1 MSRHPHHY
9 RIAIALAISAG
20 AWGIYWLPQR
30 ILEEGGLTGGWGTIA
45 QMIIGVLIL
54 IPISIWRMF
63 NGKSSG
69 LELPLTGLLIGA
81 GMGWTLDQWINTT
94 PLFLIIFFILGG
106 IAGIYNL
113 WRVLTGK
120 GLKMGFFNE
129 KEK

>member
-1 MSRHPHHY
+1 MSK
-9 RIAIALAISAG
+9 LNKEKNLS
-20 AWGIYWLPQR
+20 QR
-30 ILEEGGLTGGWGTIA
+30 IDVELAKKDNKQTFTSTDSLNIYYRVGT
-45 QMIIGVLIL
+45 
-54 IPISIWRMF
+54 
-63 NGKSSG
+63 
-69 LELPLTGLLIGA
+69 ELLAGLLIGA
-81 GMGWTLDQWINTT
+81 GIGWTLDQWVNTT